1 MIYLFSNKHHYTA
14 ALLLCTLL
22 IGLEGAQTPAGSAR
36 QVRPRRRFGG
46 EEAHRPPR
54 GKQSAWNGK
63 QQFPSTNKLKKT
75 ADDSIFKQLWLYGA
89 LTLSTLLIGMKGAQ
103 TPAGSAGQVR
113 PRRRFSAEE
122 AHRPPRGKRSAWN
135 GKQQNPFTSKLKK
148 TVNKLPFSLGLST
161 V

>member
-22 IGLEGAQTPAGSAR
+22 IGMKGAQTPAGSAR

-46 EEAHRPPR
+46 
-54 GKQSAWNGK
+54 
-63 QQFPSTNKLKKT
+63 
-75 ADDSIFKQLWLYGA
+75 
-89 LTLSTLLIGMKGAQ
+89 
-103 TPAGSAGQVR
+103 
-113 PRRRFSAEE
+113 EE